1 MEHTVSNYST
11 KVKISICYTLVLDT
25 YSIPNIWPFLG
36 FKPSLARR
44 QLIFVASTLLS
55 ALRFLHYYCTQSGLL
70 WYCRCWIRTR
80 DRCLR
85 ILVHYHW
92 GRSGDKYS
100 ILCWARTTLLLIFV
114 LSKDNFIV
122 VFVLSKDNFI
132 VDLVDEDFVPHSWKF
147 PLTAFTFKVKTLLD
161 SSVSTWCS
169 PLPSRQSNLCSG
181 FIAHLCYQENYTLI
195 IRC

>member
-85 ILVHYHW
+85 ILVRYHW
-92 GRSGDKYS
+92 GRSEDKYS
-100 ILCWARTTLLLIFV
+100 ILCWARTTLLLF
-114 LSKDNFIV
+114 LC
-122 VFVLSKDNFI
+122 
-132 VDLVDEDFVPHSWKF
+132 WAR
-147 PLTAFTFKVKTLLD
+147 TTLL
-161 SSVSTWCS
+161 
-169 PLPSRQSNLCSG
+169 LFLCWARTTLLLIWWMEISCHT
-181 FIAHLCYQENYTLI
+181 AENSHSQRLLL
-195 IRC
+195 R